1 MITTHLLP
9 YLGDRKLD
17 SITNEDVQELKHQL
31 EHKAPKTVNNVLTVL
46 NVLLKAAVEWKE
58 IAVMPCSIRL
68 LKTPKSSAQFHDF
81 DDFERLVE
89 AARQLDGR
97 AYLIVLLGGEAG
109 LRCGDDGAGVERRGP
124 RSGSSRSSGRTGR
137 AT

>member
-9 YLGDRKLD
+9 YRGDRKLD

-81 DDFERLVE
+81 DDFERLW
-89 AARQLDGR
+89 RPRDNSM
-97 AYLIVLLGGEAG
+97 GGH
-109 LRCGDDGAGVERRGP
+109 
-124 RSGSSRSSGRTGR
+124 T
-137 AT
+137 